1 MDDYIET
8 ISNIYNLPSDDFSS
22 TISALLVF
30 GFIVYVAI
38 DAFNN
43 KN

>member
-1 MDDYIET
+1 MSDYLNT
-8 ISNIYNLPSDDFSS
+8 ISTIYNTPGDDFSS

-30 GFIVYVAI
+30 AFIIYVAI
-38 DAFNN
+38 DAIKN